1 MTTQNYESIFLEM
14 GILDILELEQE
25 NTQITLH
32 KEGLFVRVYERSAYL
47 FVKQINKKFEMKVK
61 PAKRVEYVG

>member
-1 MTTQNYESIFLEM
+1 M